1 MYCSKCGT
9 EISANARFCTECG
22 TAVEI
27 SNKNQAVQPEKR
39 KKKKKGCF
47 ARLVSG
53 FFGAVAIMAL
63 LLALIPSDSSKPTT
77 SAKKASSA
85 KPTATVS
92 ATATPKAE
100 PQTTITAEQI
110 EFIKNTLKE
119 ALSQYSYSEVSG
131 DQTGFTITVASDGL
145 AEAIAITKEHPTQE
159 YKAIW
164 EENKQIL
171 LESYEKTY
179 SILETAGMKDPS
191 LMLNVVNDLN
201 HDYILLS
208 IINHQVVY
216 DALEQ

>member
-27 SNKNQAVQPEKR
+27 IDEQTESQPAKR

-47 ARLVSG
+47 SRFLSG
-53 FFGAVAIMAL
+53 VFGAFAAL
-63 LLALIPSDSSKPTT
+63 VLLVILIPTDSDKPASSVENE
-77 SAKKASSA
+77 SSA

-100 PQTTITAEQI
+100 PQTTITAERI

-216 DALEQ
+216 DALAR